1 MDLYLFSPVL
11 LVVFGIAPFFMSDF
25 LFKKKKVQP
34 KVIYY
39 SIKKFFDNPFYGDE
53 TEISLFDAELGE
65 INKYSFDADEN
76 KKNCKKICKYLEAM
90 LKTHKN
96 IVLVTCDQSDM
107 HLDLVFKY
115 ALKEHMSFNYDDYLF
130 MNLKTMYYYAYM
142 DVDFVSFEDIL
153 PDFDDNVIPII
164 NYAQLFKTLCNDMDY
179 DPDNLEDMLALR
191 ETI

>member
-1 MDLYLFSPVL
+1 MDLYQFAPAL
-11 LVVFGIAPFFMSDF
+11 LVLFGIVPFFTFDF
-25 LFKKKKVQP
+25 LFKKRKERP

-53 TEISLFDAELGE
+53 TEISLFDADLGE

-76 KKNCKKICKYLEAM
+76 KKNYKKISKYLEA
-90 LKTHKN
+90 LQKTHKK
-96 IVLVTCDQSDM
+96 IILVTCDQGDM
-107 HLDLVFKY
+107 HMDLVFKY

-142 DVDFVSFEDIL
+142 DVDFASFDDIL
-153 PDFDDNVIPII
+153 PTLDNFIPII
-164 NYAQLFKTLCNDMDY
+164 NYAQLFKTLCNDLDY
-179 DPDNLEDMLALR
+179 DQDNVDDMLALR